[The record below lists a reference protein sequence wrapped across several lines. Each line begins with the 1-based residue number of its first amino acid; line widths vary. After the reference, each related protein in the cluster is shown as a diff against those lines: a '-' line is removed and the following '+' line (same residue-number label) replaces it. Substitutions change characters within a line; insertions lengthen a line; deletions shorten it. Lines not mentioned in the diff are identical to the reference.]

1 MCAALIEKA
10 LFMEAIII
18 ADNRERTSGIPEILA
33 EKKIHVS
40 MKQLVTG
47 DYIINDEIVIERKT
61 SSDFVQ
67 SIINGRLFNQCARL
81 RKTMMTP
88 LIIVEGNPY
97 KTRHDINPKAIKGA
111 LLSVSLRWQIPIIR
125 SSGREDTV
133 ELIIMALNQHNNPP
147 VFISGRATVLR
158 KKQNQMHFFIQGL
171 PGVGP
176 ALAQRLLAHFGTI
189 EQMVLADTKTLENVE
204 GIGKTKA
211 TKLYDLFR
219 SRS

>member
-1 MCAALIEKA
+1 
-10 LFMEAIII
+10 METIII
-18 ADNRERTSGIPEILA
+18 ADNRERTSGIPEILT

-40 MKQLVTG
+40 MKQLVAG
-47 DYIINDEIVIERKT
+47 DYIIDDEIVIERKA

-67 SIINGRLFNQCARL
+67 SIINGRLFSQCARL
-81 RKTMMTP
+81 RKTLMIP

-97 KTRHDINPKAIKGA
+97 KTRHDINPEAIKGA

-125 SSGREDTV
+125 SSGREDTA
-133 ELIIMALNQHNNPP
+133 ELMIMALNQHNNPP
-147 VFISGRATVLR
+147 VFIARKATVPR
-158 KKQNQMHFFIQGL
+158 KKQNQMHFFIEGL

-176 ALAQRLLAHFGTI
+176 ALAQRLLAYFSTI
-189 EQMVLADTKTLENVE
+189 EQMILADIKTLKNVE

-219 SRS
+219 SKSYSNV